1 MVICIFTLW
10 IQNTKQ
16 TNKRKL
22 ALQLSHWSITVHNM
36 DKYEQITKLAEAHRL
51 IQEVINGREEYDDV
65 SAELQDVANTV
76 ADIADEIEG
85 VEQE

>member
-1 MVICIFTLW
+1 
-10 IQNTKQ
+10 
-16 TNKRKL
+16 
-22 ALQLSHWSITVHNM
+22 M
-36 DKYEQITKLAEAHRL
+36 DRYEQITKLAEAHRL

-85 VEQE
+85 VE

>member
-1 MVICIFTLW
+1 
-10 IQNTKQ
+10 
-16 TNKRKL
+16 
-22 ALQLSHWSITVHNM
+22 M

-85 VEQE
+85 VE